1 MGQKASK
8 FGREESMV
16 ENMTGL
22 HPKFAVVGHPNKGKS
37 SIVSTL
43 AFDDSVQISDT
54 PGTTTKKRS
63 FPLTVDGRVVYE
75 LFDTPGFQRARS
87 VLSWLQQHEVTADKR
102 PETVRAFIGEHRE
115 NPRYNDEIELLE
127 PIMDGA
133 GIIYVVDGS
142 KPYGEEYE
150 AEMEILRWTGQ
161 PSMALINL
169 IDDTNY
175 VEEWKRALGQYF
187 KMVRL
192 FNPMKA
198 TFPQHL
204 SLLQSIAQLKEE
216 WIGPVSESIEL
227 FKTYHEQMFEQTA
240 QSITH
245 LLHRSL
251 SHVERLPLRTEEAT
265 EAEKI
270 LVFERYKAKLRTF
283 EEVSQHRVEQIW
295 HHENLEKAQQA
306 LLFDGM
312 DLFSKESASL
322 FGLSRKE
329 LLITGTTGGAVTGA
343 GIDLLL
349 GGATLF
355 LGSAIGAVVGGTSA
369 FFGFSELSDV
379 KVLGQK
385 LGKRYLETGPMK
397 NVNFPY
403 ILLNRALF
411 HAVKIAGRSHALRD
425 KVMLEMGRDFTDRW
439 MDDALRKSLDK
450 CHKAFRSGNE
460 VKPEVLKTYESLV
473 KTVLKRLVQ

>member
-1 MGQKASK
+1 
-8 FGREESMV
+8 
-16 ENMTGL
+16 MTET

-54 PGTTTKKRS
+54 PGTTTQKRS
-63 FPLTVDGRVVYE
+63 FPLTVDGRVLYE

-87 VLSWLQQHEVTADKR
+87 VLAWLQKHEVTADKR
-102 PETVRAFIGEHRE
+102 PDVVQAFINEHRDNE
-115 NPRYNDEIELLE
+115 RFNDEIELLE
-127 PIMDGA
+127 PIMAGA

-169 IDDTNY
+169 IDETDY
-175 VEEWKRALGQYF
+175 VDEWKRALGQYF

-216 WIGPVSESIEL
+216 WIEPVNESIKL
-227 FKTYHEQMFEQTA
+227 FKAYHEQMFEQTA
-240 QSITH
+240 QSITQ
-245 LLHRSL
+245 LLYRSL
-251 SHVERLPLRTEEAT
+251 SHVERLSLKEEDAT
-265 EAEKI
+265 EKEKV
-270 LVFERYKAKLRTF
+270 LVLERYKARLREY
-283 EEVSQHRVEQIW
+283 EELAQKKVEKIW
-295 HHENLEKAQQA
+295 HHENLEKAQQT

-329 LLITGTTGGAVTGA
+329 LLITGTTGGAMTGA

-349 GGATLF
+349 GGSTLF
-355 LGSAIGAVVGGTSA
+355 LGSAIGAVVGGA
-369 FFGFSELSDV
+369 GVFFGFNELSEV

-385 LGKRYLETGPMK
+385 LGKRYLEAGPMK

-403 ILLNRALF
+403 VLLNRALF
-411 HAVKIAGRSHALRD
+411 HATKIASRSHALRN
-425 KVMLEMGRDFTDRW
+425 KVLLEMGRDFTSKW
-439 MDDALRKSLDK
+439 MDDEIRKSLEK
-450 CHKAFRSGNE
+450 YHTLFRSGDE
-460 VKPEVLKTYESLV
+460 VKPERMKAYEE
-473 KTVLKRLVQ
+473 TIGMILKRLID

>member
-1 MGQKASK
+1 
-8 FGREESMV
+8 
-16 ENMTGL
+16 MTEA

-63 FPLTVDGRVVYE
+63 FPLTVDGRVLYE

-87 VLSWLQQHEVTADKR
+87 VLAWLQKHEVTADKR
-102 PETVRAFIGEHRE
+102 PDVVQAFINKH
-115 NPRYNDEIELLE
+115 RYNERFHDEIELLE
-127 PIMDGA
+127 PIMAGA
-133 GIIYVVDGS
+133 GIIYIVDGS

-169 IDDTNY
+169 IDKTNY

-198 TFPQHL
+198 NFPQHL
-204 SLLQSIAQLKEE
+204 SLLESIAQLKEE
-216 WIGPVSESIEL
+216 WIEPVNESIRL
-227 FKTYHEQMFEQTA
+227 FKAYHEQMFEQTA
-240 QSITH
+240 RSITQ
-245 LLHRSL
+245 LLYRSL
-251 SHVERLPLRTEEAT
+251 SHVERLPLKREDSTEK
-265 EAEKI
+265 EKT
-270 LVFERYKAKLRTF
+270 LVLECYKARLREY
-283 EEVSQHRVEQIW
+283 EELAQKKVEKIW
-295 HHENLEKAQQA
+295 HHEKIEKAQQT
-306 LLFDGM
+306 LLFAEM

-329 LLITGTTGGAVTGA
+329 LLVTGTTGGAMTGA
-343 GIDLLL
+343 GVDLLF
-349 GGATLF
+349 GGSTLF
-355 LGSAIGAVVGGTSA
+355 LGSAIGAVIGGAGA
-369 FFGFSELSDV
+369 FLGFNELSNV
-379 KVLGQK
+379 KVMGQK
-385 LGKRYLETGPMK
+385 LGKKHLVAGPMK

-411 HAVKIAGRSHALRD
+411 HAVKIAGRSHAIRD
-425 KVMLEMGRDFTDRW
+425 KVVLEMGRDFTDHW
-439 MDDALRKSLDK
+439 MDDALRKSLEA
-450 CHKAFRSGNE
+450 CHTRFRSPDE
-460 VKPEVLKTYESLV
+460 VTPEILQEHETLMLS
-473 KTVLKRLVQ
+473 VLKRLID

>member
-1 MGQKASK
+1 
-8 FGREESMV
+8 
-16 ENMTGL
+16 
-22 HPKFAVVGHPNKGKS
+22 VVGHPNKGKS
-37 SIVSTL
+37 SIVSSL

-63 FPLTVDGRVVYE
+63 FPLTVDGKVLYE

-87 VLSWLQQHEVTADKR
+87 VLAWLQKHEVTADKR
-102 PETVRAFIGEHRE
+102 PEIVQAFIHEHRD
-115 NPRYNDEIELLE
+115 NVRFNDEIELLE
-127 PIMDGA
+127 PIMNGA

-216 WIGPVSESIEL
+216 WIEPVNASIVL
-227 FKTYHEQMFEQTA
+227 FKAYHEQLFEQTA
-240 QSITH
+240 RSITH

-251 SHVERLPLRTEEAT
+251 SHVERLPLKAEEAA
-265 EAEKI
+265 EAEER
-270 LVFERYKAKLRTF
+270 LVLERYKAKLRSF
-283 EEVSQHRVEQIW
+283 EEGSQHEIEQLW

-329 LLITGTTGGAVTGA
+329 LLLTGTTGGAVTGA

-349 GGATLF
+349 GGSTFF

-369 FFGFSELSDV
+369 FFGFNELSNV

-385 LGKRYLETGPMK
+385 LGKKYLEAGPMK
-397 NVNFPY
+397 NRNFPY

-411 HAVKIAGRSHALRD
+411 HAVTIAGRSHALRD
-425 KVMLEMGRDFTDRW
+425 KVVLEMGRDFTDHW
-439 MDDALRKSLDK
+439 MDDALRKSLEA
-450 CHKAFRSGNE
+450 CHTRFRSPDE
-460 VKPEVLKTYESLV
+460 VTPETLREYETLMLS
-473 KTVLKRLVQ
+473 VLKRLID

>member
-1 MGQKASK
+1 
-8 FGREESMV
+8 MV
-16 ENMTGL
+16 EDMTET

-63 FPLTVDGRVVYE
+63 FPLTVDGRVLYE

-87 VLSWLQQHEVTADKR
+87 VLAWLQKHEVTADKR
-102 PETVRAFIGEHRE
+102 PDVVQAFINEHKDE
-115 NPRYNDEIELLE
+115 PRFNDEIELLE
-127 PIMDGA
+127 PIMEGA

-169 IDDTNY
+169 IDETDY

-216 WIGPVSESIEL
+216 WIVPVNESIEL
-227 FKTYHEQMFEQTA
+227 FKAFHEQMFEQTA
-240 QSITH
+240 QSITS
-245 LLHRSL
+245 LIYKSL
-251 SHVERLPLRTEEAT
+251 SHIERVAIRSEEAT
-265 EAEKI
+265 EREKTEV
-270 LVFERYKAKLRTF
+270 LERYKAKLRTF
-283 EEVSQHRVEQIW
+283 EEVSQYRVEHIW

-312 DLFSKESASL
+312 GAV
-322 FGLSRKE
+322 
-329 LLITGTTGGAVTGA
+329 IGGAGV
-343 GIDLLL
+343 
-349 GGATLF
+349 
-355 LGSAIGAVVGGTSA
+355 
-369 FFGFSELSDV
+369 FFGFNELSEV
-379 KVLGQK
+379 KVMGQK
-385 LGKRYLETGPMK
+385 LGRKYLEAGPMK

-411 HAVKIAGRSHALRD
+411 HAATVASRSHALRD
-425 KVMLEMGRDFTDRW
+425 KVLLEMGRDFTEKW
-439 MDDALRKSLDK
+439 MDDDVRRSLEK
-450 CHKAFRSGNE
+450 YHTLFRSGDE
-460 VKPEVLKTYESLV
+460 VKPEAVSEYEALI
-473 KTVLKRLVQ
+473 KTVLKRLID

>member
-1 MGQKASK
+1 MA
-8 FGREESMV
+8 ESMT
-16 ENMTGL
+16 ET

-54 PGTTTKKRS
+54 PGTTVKKRS
-63 FPLTVDGRVVYE
+63 FPLSVDGRVLYE

-87 VLSWLQQHEVTADKR
+87 VLAWLQKHEVTADKR
-102 PETVRAFIGEHRE
+102 PGIVQAFINEHKDD
-115 NPRYNDEIELLE
+115 PRFNDEIELLE
-127 PIMDGA
+127 PIMSGA

-169 IDDTNY
+169 IDETSY
-175 VEEWKRALGQYF
+175 VVEWKRALGQYF

-216 WIGPVSESIEL
+216 WIVPVNESIEL
-227 FKTYHEQMFEQTA
+227 FKAYHEQMFAQTA
-240 QSITH
+240 QSITQ
-245 LLHRSL
+245 LLYRSL
-251 SHVERLPLRTEEAT
+251 SHVERLPIKGEDATEEE
-265 EAEKI
+265 EA
-270 LVFERYKAKLRTF
+270 LVLERYKARLR
-283 EEVSQHRVEQIW
+283 EYEAIEQKKVEQIW
-295 HHENLEKAQQA
+295 HHENLEKAQQV

-312 DLFSKESASL
+312 DLFSRESASL

-329 LLITGTTGGAVTGA
+329 LLITGTTGGAMTGA

-349 GGATLF
+349 GGSTFF
-355 LGSAIGAVVGGTSA
+355 LGSAIGAVVGGA
-369 FFGFSELSDV
+369 GVFLGFNELSEI
-379 KVLGQK
+379 KVLGQR
-385 LGKRYLETGPMK
+385 LGKRYLEAGPMK

-411 HAVKIAGRSHALRD
+411 HTTKIASRSHALRN
-425 KVMLEMGRDFTDRW
+425 KVMLEMGRDFTEKW
-439 MDDALRKSLDK
+439 MDDKVRKSLEK
-450 CHKAFRSGNE
+450 YHKLFRSGDE
-460 VKPEVLKTYESLV
+460 VKSETIKAYEESIGRILR
-473 KTVLKRLVQ
+473 RLID